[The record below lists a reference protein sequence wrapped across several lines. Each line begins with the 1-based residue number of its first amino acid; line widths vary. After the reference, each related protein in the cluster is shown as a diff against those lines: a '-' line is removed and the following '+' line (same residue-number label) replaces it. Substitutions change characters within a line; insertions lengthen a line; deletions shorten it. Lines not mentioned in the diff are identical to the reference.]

1 VSFRTTASTTSRS
14 IETGAIH
21 RPRPRA
27 MVSLGPRHWPLG
39 RPTACQGWQERLGA
53 ERLAA
58 RRRLRRYALEALATA
73 MATGFLTSLA
83 LAHPAALRD
92 APTVTLERTLAAV
105 LGADRGS
112 HPLSDC
118 P

>member
-1 VSFRTTASTTSRS
+1 MA
-14 IETGAIH
+14 
-21 RPRPRA
+21 
-27 MVSLGPRHWPLG
+27 SLGPRPWPLG
-39 RPTACQGWQERLGA
+39 RPAACQGSLQRLSD

-58 RRRLRRYALEALATA
+58 RRRLRRFALEALATA

-92 APTVTLERTLAAV
+92 APTTTLERTLAPL
-105 LGADRGS
+105 LGADS
-112 HPLSDC
+112 TINPLSDC